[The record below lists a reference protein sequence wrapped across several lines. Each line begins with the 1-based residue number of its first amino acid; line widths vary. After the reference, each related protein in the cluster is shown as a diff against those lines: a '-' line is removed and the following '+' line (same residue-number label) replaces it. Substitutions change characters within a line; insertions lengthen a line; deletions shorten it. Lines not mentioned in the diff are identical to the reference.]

1 LKKGGRGMKIDNL
14 NLNLKATVN
23 TDELDETLQKM
34 NRLKGLL
41 EEVNILIG
49 SIKDVDLEIKVGSEL

>member
-1 LKKGGRGMKIDNL
+1 MKIDNL

>member
-1 LKKGGRGMKIDNL
+1 MKIDNL

-23 TDELDETLQKM
+23 TDKLDETLQKT

>member
-23 TDELDETLQKM
+23 TDKLDETLQKT